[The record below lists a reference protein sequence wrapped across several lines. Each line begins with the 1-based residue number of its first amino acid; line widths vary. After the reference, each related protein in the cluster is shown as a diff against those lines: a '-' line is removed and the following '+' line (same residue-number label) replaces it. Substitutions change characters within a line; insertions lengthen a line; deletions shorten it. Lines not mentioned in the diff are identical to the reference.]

1 MQPTL
6 ADLEDLARRAG
17 TILQSNFH
25 PRPGF
30 GPQLEVSY
38 KGETNPVTEADH
50 RAEAFLLEEIQ
61 GHFPE
66 HQIITEESGLLQGNL
81 DQQWFL
87 DPLDGTVNFAHGIAI
102 FVVSIAYAQ
111 KGKVVRGAVYDPMLD
126 ECFSAERGRGAW
138 LNGEPIRVSTTQD
151 LGLSLVGTGFPYD
164 VRSNPINNLDNYSAA
179 SMLAQAVRHMGAAA
193 RDLCYVAAG
202 RLDAF
207 WELRLNSWDIASGG
221 LIAEEA
227 GAIVTKV
234 SGDPQYMLPPHS
246 ILATN
251 PHLHPQVLRFLNQ
264 KPASDPGKY

>member
-17 TILQSNFH
+17 AILRRNFH

-30 GPQLEVSY
+30 GPQLQVNY
-38 KGETNPVTEADH
+38 KSETDPVTEIDH
-50 RAEAFLLEEIQ
+50 LTEAFLLEEIQ

-87 DPLDGTVNFAHGIAI
+87 DPLDGTINFAHGVPI
-102 FVVSIAYAQ
+102 FVVSIAYAH
-111 KGKVVRGAVYDPMLD
+111 KGKVIQGTVYDPILD

-138 LNGEPIRVSTTQD
+138 LNGEPIRVSVAQD
-151 LGLSLVGTGFPYD
+151 LGRSLVGTGFPYD
-164 VRSNPINNLDNYSAA
+164 VRNNPINNLENHSAA
-179 SMLAQAVRHMGAAA
+179 TMLTQAVRHMGAAA
-193 RDLCYVAAG
+193 RDLCYVAVG

-207 WELRLNSWDIASGG
+207 WELRLNPWDIAGGG

-246 ILATN
+246 ILAAN
-251 PHLHPQVLRFLNQ
+251 PNLHPQVLKFLNQ
-264 KPASDPGKY
+264 KPAP